1 MSTEPLP
8 PEVEAPEV
16 ALAPPEPEVEPEI
29 GVSLMGTDANKAI
42 RALSRAARSFL
53 LYDVQ
58 NEAIRQFLQEY
69 RAAMATALQHGP
81 LVLDVRPFELALHGE
96 VVYLERDRERS
107 LAFRLFRDGVRKLSL
122 GEDVPWE
129 ELLRLLEILSIRFT
143 GVRQS
148 EDDVVTLLW
157 KAGFKHIDITAVE
170 GFVPEE
176 EGEGTGDEEDGTA
189 RAETEAS
196 RRGANQ
202 IDAPPDWDLPGPLVG
217 RAGFLGWAPID
228 PDELLALQEE
238 TSSRAL
244 AQDALTLTAEL
255 LRATADPAEVMR
267 VDDVL
272 HLIDEVRSFFL
283 SEGQLDQTLAMV
295 SLLEQ
300 HARRD
305 ERLATELARFSEPA
319 ALRRIL
325 GSMPPGATQAP
336 PELLQLLDRL
346 PGDHLSVLLDMM
358 GEGHSQS
365 KRAIERHLISHM
377 LRERI
382 DQVLPR
388 IAVAPPTVALDLIR
402 AIKAERRDQGVAIL
416 DHIVDRAEPE
426 LVEESLR
433 LLGELGADEL
443 PRPLL
448 LRVLAGPTEALRLQ
462 GIERVAAT
470 ADRSLFPA
478 VLERLDAEAPS
489 IKECDALG
497 RALARLDAARVWV
510 TLRPVIRPQGLMAQL
525 KGGLGAGRVRQ
536 LAAASAFGLLP
547 QTDAEADLRWL
558 AERASEEISS
568 HCMRVLHRR
577 RREGV
582 KHG

>member
-8 PEVEAPEV
+8 PEVEAPAV
-16 ALAPPEPEVEPEI
+16 APAPPEPEVEPEI
-29 GVSLMGTDANKAI
+29 GTSLIGTDANKAI

-69 RAAMATALQHGP
+69 RTAMATALQHGP

-217 RAGFLGWAPID
+217 RVGFVGWAPID
-228 PDELLALQEE
+228 PDDLAALQEE

-244 AQDALTLTAEL
+244 ANDALTLTAEL
-255 LRATADPAEVMR
+255 LRATTDPAELIK

-295 SLLEQ
+295 TLLETYS
-300 HARRD
+300 RRD
-305 ERLATELARFSEPA
+305 ERLAAELARFSEPA

-346 PGDHLSVLLDMM
+346 PGDHLSVLLDTM

-365 KRAIERHLISHM
+365 KRAVERHLISHL
-377 LRERI
+377 LRERL

-388 IAVAPPTVALDLIR
+388 IAIAPPTVALDLIR
-402 AIKAERRDQGVAIL
+402 AIKAERRDQSVAIL

-433 LLGELGADEL
+433 LLAEIRADEL

-448 LRVLAGPTEALRLQ
+448 LRVLAGPAEALRLH

-470 ADRSLFPA
+470 ADRGLFPA
-478 VLERLDAEAPS
+478 VAERLNGEAPS
-489 IKECDALG
+489 LKECDALG
-497 RALARLDAARVWV
+497 RALARLDPTRAWV
-510 TLRPVIRPQGLMAQL
+510 TLRPVIRPQGLVAQL

-536 LAAASAFGLLP
+536 LAAVSAFGLLP
-547 QTDAEADLRWL
+547 QAEAEADLRWL